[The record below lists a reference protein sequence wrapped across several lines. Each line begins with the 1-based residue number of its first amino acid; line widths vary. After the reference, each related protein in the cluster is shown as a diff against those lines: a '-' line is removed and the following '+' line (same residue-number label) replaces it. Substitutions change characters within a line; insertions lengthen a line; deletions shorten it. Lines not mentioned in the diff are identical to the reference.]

1 MKNGTVTILATLV
14 ITSGLLSTTTLVA
27 QGPDGEPG
35 IERRGRG
42 GPGAEGFGRRG
53 PGGFGNRRGGPG
65 RFGGGGGDGERL
77 IPPSRVLEGVLG
89 FTEAQFAELEVIHE
103 EFRQNVE
110 SLVEQKQEIG
120 ANLKAELEM
129 EAPSA
134 TLIGDLMIAMR
145 DIKRQIQ
152 AFGEDF
158 VASFES
164 ILTADQLILLEEWK
178 QNQRPT
184 FLRTTRQR

>member
-1 MKNGTVTILATLV
+1 MKNGTVTILATLM
-14 ITSGLLSTTTLVA
+14 ISSGLLSNTTLVA
-27 QGPDGEPG
+27 QGPGEEPG
-35 IERRGRG
+35 IERGGRR

-77 IPPSRVLEGVLG
+77 IPPPRVLEEVLG
-89 FTEAQFAELEVIHE
+89 FSEIQFAELEVIHE
-103 EFRQNVE
+103 GFRQNVE
-110 SLVEQKQEIG
+110 SLVEQKQAIAES
-120 ANLKAELEM
+120 LKAELEM

-134 TLIGDLMIAMR
+134 TVVGDLMISMR

-152 AFGEDF
+152 AFREDF

-164 ILTADQLILLEEWK
+164 LLTPEQLVLLEEWK
-178 QNQRPT
+178 QSERPA
-184 FLRTTRQR
+184 FLRATRQR

>member
-14 ITSGLLSTTTLVA
+14 IASGLLSTTTLVA
-27 QGPDGEPG
+27 QPEGEPG
-35 IERRGRG
+35 IERHGRG

-53 PGGFGNRRGGPG
+53 TGGFGHRRGGPG
-65 RFGGGGGDGERL
+65 RFGGGGGSGERL
-77 IPPSRVLEGVLG
+77 IPPPRVLEEVLG
-89 FTEAQFAELEVIHE
+89 FNEAQFDELEVIQE
-103 EFRQNVE
+103 GFRQNVE
-110 SLVEQKQEIG
+110 SLVEQKQAIAES
-120 ANLKAELEM
+120 LKAELEM

-134 TLIGDLMIAMR
+134 SVIGDLMIAMR

-164 ILTADQLILLEEWK
+164 ILTTDQLVLLEEWK
-178 QNQRPT
+178 QDQRPA
-184 FLRTTRQR
+184 FLRATRQR